1 MGDYRYTCEGSH
13 MKAPIGARVS
23 IRFHDP
29 EGGFRDLV
37 GYLESEN
44 SLRNRHGEL
53 IEFDVEKIAIYK
65 VIEEKIHS
73 AGHGAPLSIRIQELE
88 RILTATW
95 PPLRQEFFGKW
106 LIRTSGKFTMRA
118 NSVLPS
124 GKAPYGEPSHDI
136 DSSIAHVISHYEKEG
151 LAPTFAIPLPTYA
164 DLDSK
169 LFEQGWIEKVRAH
182 VMVADI
188 AERVFGQSKF
198 KTLISDNFDESWL
211 ALQEDHGVAELMRGY
226 PALYASVFDGEKL
239 IGVGRTAHAEG
250 WSALS
255 RVFVDPQYRGQGVSK
270 LIVNALLQSSL
281 EAGIKKSVLQVDSKN
296 LTAINLYTSLGFDFH
311 HEYVYRSYQK
321 TLQILSEGCC

>member
-1 MGDYRYTCEGSH
+1 MN
-13 MKAPIGARVS
+13 APIGARVS

-53 IEFDVEKIAIYK
+53 IEFDVEKIALYK

-73 AGHGAPLSIRIQELE
+73 AGHGAPLSIRVQELE

-95 PPLRQEFFGKW
+95 PPLRQEFFGNW

-118 NSVLPS
+118 NSVLPT
-124 GKAPYGEPSHDI
+124 GKAPYGEPSEDI
-136 DSSIAHVISHYEKEG
+136 DTSIAHVIAHYEKEG
-151 LAPTFAIPLPTYA
+151 LVPTFAIPLPTYA

-169 LFEQGWIEKVRAH
+169 LFEQGWVEKVRAH

-188 AERVFGQSKF
+188 SEPAPNQTKF
-198 KTLISDNFDESWL
+198 RTLILDNFDQSWL
-211 ALQEDHGVAELMRGY
+211 ALQEDHGVAELMRSC
-226 PALYASVFDGEKL
+226 PSLYASVFDGEKL
-239 IGVGRTAHAEG
+239 VGVGRTAHAEG

-255 RVFVDPQYRGQGVSK
+255 RVFVHPQYRGQGIGK
-270 LIVNALLQSSL
+270 LVVNELLRSSL
-281 EAGIKKSVLQVDSKN
+281 ESGVKKSVLQVDSKN
-296 LTAINLYTSLGFDFH
+296 STAINLYESLGFNFH

-321 TLQILSEGCC
+321 TLQLLAEGCC

>member
-1 MGDYRYTCEGSH
+1 VGDYRYTCEGST

-53 IEFDVEKIAIYK
+53 VEFDVEKIAVYK
-65 VIEEKIHS
+65 VIEEKNHA

-88 RILTATW
+88 RVLTQTW

-118 NSVLPS
+118 NSVLPT
-124 GKAPYGEPSHDI
+124 GKAPYGEPPIHIDEAISHVMD
-136 DSSIAHVISHYEKEG
+136 HYEKEG
-151 LAPTFAIPLPTYA
+151 LAPTFSIPLPTYA
-164 DLDSK
+164 ELDSK
-169 LFEQGWIEKVRAH
+169 LFDLGWIEKVRAH

-188 AERVFGQSKF
+188 AEPAIIENKF
-198 KTLISDNFDESWL
+198 KTMISDGFDESWL
-211 ALQEDHGVAELMRGY
+211 ALQKDQGVAELMRGY
-226 PALYASVFDGEKL
+226 PALYASVFDGDKL
-239 IGVGRTAHAEG
+239 IGVGRTAHADG
-250 WSALS
+250 WSAIS
-255 RVFVDPQYRGQGVSK
+255 RVFVQPEYRGQGISK
-270 LIVNALLQSSL
+270 LIVNALLKSSL
-281 EAGIKKSVLQVDSKN
+281 DAGVTKSVLQVDSQN
-296 LTAINLYTSLGFDFH
+296 QTAINLYTSMGFNFH

-321 TLQILSEGCC
+321 TLHLLSEGCC

>member
-1 MGDYRYTCEGSH
+1 
-13 MKAPIGARVS
+13 MKAAIGKRVS

-65 VIEEKIHS
+65 VIEEKNHS

-88 RILTATW
+88 RVLTQTW
-95 PPLRQEFFGKW
+95 PALRQEFFGKW
-106 LIRTSGKFTMRA
+106 LVRTSGKFTMRA
-118 NSVLPS
+118 NSVLPT
-124 GKAPYGEPSHDI
+124 GKAPYGEPSDDI
-136 DSSIAHVISHYEKEG
+136 DTSIAHVITHYEKEG
-151 LAPTFAIPLPTYA
+151 LVPTFSIPLPTYA
-164 DLDSK
+164 DLDSI
-169 LFEQGWIEKVRAH
+169 LFDQGWIEKVRAH

-188 AERVFGQSKF
+188 AEPASLQSEF
-198 KTLISDNFDESWL
+198 TTLVSDNFDQAWL
-211 ALQEDHGVAELMRGY
+211 ALQDDYGVADLMRGY

-239 IGVGRTAHAEG
+239 IGVGRTAHADG

-255 RVFVDPQYRGQGVSK
+255 RVFVHPQYRGKGVSK
-270 LIVNALLQSSL
+270 LIVNALLKGSL
-281 EAGIKKSVLQVDSKN
+281 DAGVKKSVLQVDSRN
-296 LTAINLYTSLGFDFH
+296 TTAINLYNSLGFNFH

-321 TLQILSEGCC
+321 TLTLLSESCC

>member
-1 MGDYRYTCEGSH
+1 
-13 MKAPIGARVS
+13 MKAAIGKRVS

-65 VIEEKIHS
+65 VIEEKNHS

-88 RILTATW
+88 RVLTQTW
-95 PPLRQEFFGKW
+95 PALRQEFFGKW
-106 LIRTSGKFTMRA
+106 LVRTSGKFTMRA
-118 NSVLPS
+118 NSVLPT
-124 GKAPYGEPSHDI
+124 GKAPYGEPSDDI
-136 DSSIAHVISHYEKEG
+136 DTSIAHVITHYEKEG
-151 LAPTFAIPLPTYA
+151 LVPTFSIPLPTYA
-164 DLDSK
+164 DLDSI
-169 LFEQGWIEKVRAH
+169 LFDQGWIEKVRAH

-188 AERVFGQSKF
+188 AEPAPNQTKF
-198 KTLISDNFDESWL
+198 RTLILDHFDESWL
-211 ALQEDHGVAELMRGY
+211 ALQEDHGVAELMWGC

-239 IGVGRTAHAEG
+239 IGVGRTAQADG

-255 RVFVDPQYRGQGVSK
+255 RVFVHPQYRGKGVSK
-270 LIVNALLQSSL
+270 LIVNALLQGSL
-281 EAGIKKSVLQVDSKN
+281 DAGVKKSVLQVDSKN
-296 LTAINLYTSLGFDFH
+296 ATAINLYISLGFNFH

-321 TLQILSEGCC
+321 TLPLLSESCC

>member
-1 MGDYRYTCEGSH
+1 

-53 IEFDVEKIAIYK
+53 VEFDVEKIAVYK
-65 VIEEKIHS
+65 VIEEKNHA

-88 RILTATW
+88 RVLTQTW

-118 NSVLPS
+118 NSVLPT
-124 GKAPYGEPSHDI
+124 GKAPYGEPPIHIDEAISHVMD
-136 DSSIAHVISHYEKEG
+136 HYEKEG
-151 LAPTFAIPLPTYA
+151 LAPTFSIPLPTYA
-164 DLDSK
+164 ELDSK
-169 LFEQGWIEKVRAH
+169 LFDLGWIEKVRAH

-188 AERVFGQSKF
+188 AEPAIIENKF
-198 KTLISDNFDESWL
+198 KTMISDGFDESWL
-211 ALQEDHGVAELMRGY
+211 ALQKDQGVAELMRGY
-226 PALYASVFDGEKL
+226 PALYASVFDGDKL
-239 IGVGRTAHAEG
+239 IGVGRTAHADG
-250 WSALS
+250 WSAIS
-255 RVFVDPQYRGQGVSK
+255 RVFVQPEYRGQGISK
-270 LIVNALLQSSL
+270 LIVNALLKSSL
-281 EAGIKKSVLQVDSKN
+281 DAGVTKSVLQVDSQN
-296 LTAINLYTSLGFDFH
+296 QTAINLYTSIGFSFH

-321 TLQILSEGCC
+321 TLHLLSEGCC

>member
-1 MGDYRYTCEGSH
+1 

-53 IEFDVEKIAIYK
+53 VEFDVEKIAVYK
-65 VIEEKIHS
+65 VIEEKNHA

-88 RILTATW
+88 RVLTQTW

-118 NSVLPS
+118 NSVLPT
-124 GKAPYGEPSHDI
+124 GKAPYGEPPIHIDEAISHVMD
-136 DSSIAHVISHYEKEG
+136 HYEKEG
-151 LAPTFAIPLPTYA
+151 LAPTFSIPLPTYA
-164 DLDSK
+164 ELDSK
-169 LFEQGWIEKVRAH
+169 LFDLGWIEKVRAH

-188 AERVFGQSKF
+188 AEPAIIENKF
-198 KTLISDNFDESWL
+198 KTMISDGFNESWL
-211 ALQEDHGVAELMRGY
+211 ALQKDQGVAELMRGY
-226 PALYASVFDGEKL
+226 PALYASVFDGDKL
-239 IGVGRTAHAEG
+239 IGVGRTAHADG
-250 WSALS
+250 WSAIS
-255 RVFVDPQYRGQGVSK
+255 RVFVQPEYRGQGISK
-270 LIVNALLQSSL
+270 LIVNALLKSSL
-281 EAGIKKSVLQVDSKN
+281 DAGVTKSVLQVDSQN
-296 LTAINLYTSLGFDFH
+296 QTAINLYTSMGFNFH

-321 TLQILSEGCC
+321 TLHLLSEGCC

>member
-1 MGDYRYTCEGSH
+1 
-13 MKAPIGARVS
+13 MKAAIGKRVS

-44 SLRNRHGEL
+44 SLRNRHGDL

-65 VIEEKIHS
+65 VIEEKNHS

-88 RILTATW
+88 RVLTQTW
-95 PPLRQEFFGKW
+95 PALRQEFFGKW
-106 LIRTSGKFTMRA
+106 LVRTSGKFTMRA
-118 NSVLPS
+118 NSVLPT
-124 GKAPYGEPSHDI
+124 GKAPYGEPSDDI
-136 DSSIAHVISHYEKEG
+136 DTSIAHVITHYEKEG
-151 LAPTFAIPLPTYA
+151 LVPTFSIPLPTYA
-164 DLDSK
+164 DLDSI
-169 LFEQGWIEKVRAH
+169 LFDQGWIEKVRAH

-188 AERVFGQSKF
+188 AKPASLQCEFT
-198 KTLISDNFDESWL
+198 TLVSDNFDQAWL
-211 ALQEDHGVAELMRGY
+211 ALQDDYGVADLMRGY

-255 RVFVDPQYRGQGVSK
+255 RVFVHPQYRGKGVSK
-270 LIVNALLQSSL
+270 LIVNALLQGSL
-281 EAGIKKSVLQVDSKN
+281 DAGVKKSVLQVDSRN
-296 LTAINLYTSLGFDFH
+296 TTAINLYNSLGFNFH

-321 TLQILSEGCC
+321 TLQLLDEGCC

>member
-1 MGDYRYTCEGSH
+1 
-13 MKAPIGARVS
+13 MKAAIGKRVS

-65 VIEEKIHS
+65 VIEEKNHS

-88 RILTATW
+88 RVLTQTW
-95 PPLRQEFFGKW
+95 PALRQEFFGKW
-106 LIRTSGKFTMRA
+106 LVRTSGKFTMRA
-118 NSVLPS
+118 NSVLPT
-124 GKAPYGEPSHDI
+124 GKAPYGEPSD
-136 DSSIAHVISHYEKEG
+136 DVDTSIAHVITHYEKEG
-151 LAPTFAIPLPTYA
+151 LVPTFSIPLPTYA
-164 DLDSK
+164 DLDSI
-169 LFEQGWIEKVRAH
+169 LFDQGWIEKVRAH

-188 AERVFGQSKF
+188 SEPAPNQTKF
-198 KTLISDNFDESWL
+198 RTLILDNFDESWL
-211 ALQEDHGVAELMRGY
+211 ALQEDHGVADLMRGC

-255 RVFVDPQYRGQGVSK
+255 RVFVHPQYRGKGVSK
-270 LIVNALLQSSL
+270 LIVNALLQGSL
-281 EAGIKKSVLQVDSKN
+281 DAGVKKSVLQVDSRN
-296 LTAINLYTSLGFDFH
+296 TTAINLYISLGFNFH

-321 TLQILSEGCC
+321 TLQLLDEGCC

>member
-1 MGDYRYTCEGSH
+1 

-53 IEFDVEKIAIYK
+53 VEFDVEKIAVYK
-65 VIEEKIHS
+65 VIEEKNHA

-88 RILTATW
+88 RVLTQTW

-118 NSVLPS
+118 NSVLPT
-124 GKAPYGEPSHDI
+124 GKAPYGEPPIHIDEAISHVMD
-136 DSSIAHVISHYEKEG
+136 HYEKEG
-151 LAPTFAIPLPTYA
+151 LAPTFSIPLPTYA
-164 DLDSK
+164 ELDSK
-169 LFEQGWIEKVRAH
+169 LFDLGWIEKVRAH

-188 AERVFGQSKF
+188 AEPAIIENKF
-198 KTLISDNFDESWL
+198 KTMISDGFDESWL
-211 ALQEDHGVAELMRGY
+211 ALQKDQGVAELMRGY
-226 PALYASVFDGEKL
+226 PALYASVFDGDKL
-239 IGVGRTAHAEG
+239 IGVGRTAHTDG
-250 WSALS
+250 WSAIS
-255 RVFVDPQYRGQGVSK
+255 RVFVQPEYRGQGISK
-270 LIVNALLQSSL
+270 LIVNALLKSSL
-281 EAGIKKSVLQVDSKN
+281 DAGVAKSVLQVDSQN
-296 LTAINLYTSLGFDFH
+296 QTAINLYTSMGFNFH

-321 TLQILSEGCC
+321 TLHLLSEGCC